1 MPVFLARWVL
11 PISSPPIRDG
21 WVSVVDGRVSEV
33 GTGRP
38 PGPAEDLGDVAVLPG
53 LVNAHTHLELS
64 WMAGMVP
71 PAAAMDEWIRTLLR
85 VRRAG
90 HPGGDEAVA
99 TAMIR
104 ALGQMV
110 ETGTALVGDT
120 SNSLVS
126 VPVFAER
133 QMASVVFHEI
143 LGFNPVDAAEMVR
156 DAQKRR
162 RMSLS
167 SKKTPDVFSAV
178 VGHAPYSTSPGLF
191 AEIAAQHRGPAPL
204 SVHLAESAEEVEF
217 LHSGGGPMRDLL
229 ETLGV
234 WTGAWQV
241 PRCGP
246 LEYLRRLGYLK
257 PGTLLVH
264 GVHLTVREL
273 EEARDAEA
281 VIVTCP
287 RSNTWVGGG
296 VPPIARFYGAGVPV
310 AIGTDSLASTNSLNL
325 FEELAA
331 IRRLAPE
338 VDAARLLDSATRVGA
353 EALGFGQHYGT
364 LSPGR
369 EAKLVSVALPAGL
382 GARSEDV
389 EEYLVSGVSAAD
401 VTRLNVPSH

>member
-1 MPVFLARWVL
+1 M
-11 PISSPPIRDG
+11 
-21 WVSVVDGRVSEV
+21 
-33 GTGRP
+33 
-38 PGPAEDLGDVAVLPG
+38 
-53 LVNAHTHLELS
+53 
-64 WMAGMVP
+64 
-71 PAAAMDEWIRTLLR
+71 
-85 VRRAG
+85 
-90 HPGGDEAVA
+90 
-99 TAMIR
+99 
-104 ALGQMV
+104 
-110 ETGTALVGDT
+110 
-120 SNSLVS
+120 
-126 VPVFAER
+126 
-133 QMASVVFHEI
+133 
-143 LGFNPVDAAEMVR
+143 
-156 DAQKRR
+156 
-162 RMSLS
+162 
-167 SKKTPDVFSAV
+167 
-178 VGHAPYSTSPGLF
+178 GHAPYSTSPGLF